1 MPDSR
6 LVVVVAATWLWLL
19 AGEAPPTDC
28 VRAQDQIGLGT
39 PAADG
44 APPAELGSVES
55 APYVRQGGAWVLDG
69 FVGSRS
75 LEDVVA
81 YARAN
86 NAEIQAA
93 RYEAR
98 AVREKVPQEKSLP
111 DPELMTTVFLV
122 PMQFF
127 DGQQNLTLELAQQF
141 PWFGK
146 RSLRGQRACQD
157 AAAAYARSTATELQV
172 IQRVKRAYFDVYYLG
187 HAVAVTRSLEP
198 RLADVIEIGRTRYE
212 ANAAQAGLESVLAAQ
227 TELSNLK
234 LRRLELEQ
242 MKVEAQVRLAAAL
255 HLSPAMRIEA
265 EDNLLEGS
273 VAQPVEALVALA
285 DSCQP
290 ELSARRAEVFR
301 DQTAVDLAR
310 KDYFPDVR
318 LAVNWYQMSK
328 SPINPASVGN
338 DSYSITVGV
347 NLPIYRQR
355 IDAEVREAQFKAA
368 QAGWQYQQAR
378 DQARAEIQATYA
390 QFVQQDQALKIVGGE
405 VLPRARQAFDLSIDK
420 YRVGRIEFQQ
430 LIANYQSLL
439 NAQMDYYN
447 RQAMRAQAVATLER
461 AVGCAVATWSARPE
475 SDRSPSR

>member
-1 MPDSR
+1 MTRSR
-6 LVVVVAATWLWLL
+6 PTVLVSVAWLL
-19 AGEAPPTDC
+19 IVAGEASPGGYVC
-28 VRAQDQIGLGT
+28 AQEQVSLGT
-39 PAADG
+39 RITDGLLPAG
-44 APPAELGSVES
+44 AGSAESLPV
-55 APYVRQGGAWVLDG
+55 VRPGGAWVLDG
-69 FVGSRS
+69 FVGKRS

-93 RYEAR
+93 RCEAC

-111 DPELMTTVFLV
+111 DPELMTTAFLV

-127 DGQQNLTLELAQQF
+127 DGQQNLTLELAQRF

-157 AAAAYARSTATELQV
+157 AAAAYARSTSVELQV
-172 IQRVKRAYFDVYYLG
+172 IERVKRAYFDVYYLG
-187 HAVAVTRSLEP
+187 HAVAVTRALEP
-198 RLADVIEIGRTRYE
+198 RLDDVIQISRTRYE
-212 ANAAQAGLESVLAAQ
+212 ANAAQAGLESVLEAQ

-234 LRRLELEQ
+234 LRQIELEE
-242 MKVEAQVRLAAAL
+242 MKAEAQARLAAAL
-255 HLSPAMRIEA
+255 HLSPATRIEA

-273 VAQPVEALVALA
+273 VAQPVEALVTLA

-290 ELSARRAEVFR
+290 ELSARRAEVCR
-301 DQTAVDLAR
+301 DQAAVDLAR
-310 KDYFPDVR
+310 KDYYPDMR
-318 LAVNWYQMSK
+318 FAFDWYQMSK

-368 QAGWQYQQAR
+368 QTSWQYQQAR
-378 DQARAEIQATYA
+378 DQARAEIQAIHA

-405 VLPRARQAFDLSIDK
+405 VLPRARQAFELSIDK
-420 YRVGRIEFQQ
+420 YRVGRVEFQQ
-430 LIANYQSLL
+430 LIANYQSLR
-439 NAQMDYYN
+439 NAEIDYYN
-447 RQAMRAQAVATLER
+447 RQTMRAQAVAALER
-461 AVGCAVATWSARPE
+461 AVGCAVASWTSRPDG
-475 SDRSPSR
+475 DRPPGR